1 MLAASKSQVLVRLI
15 SLTILTA
22 WFAALIPLHAES
34 PESASRHR
42 LEGAWWVTVTQYD
55 CTSGVKRPSFSS
67 ILLFSRG
74 GTVTEAT
81 SNPGFLPG
89 QRSTGFGIWSESEH
103 GTYSASDVAF
113 ILFTGG
119 PFQLGSQKLTHTITL
134 DRDADSFT
142 DEAKVQFYNA
152 SGTLLMAGCAS
163 ATATRLQ

>member
-1 MLAASKSQVLVRLI
+1 MLAASKPQILSRLI
-15 SLTILTA
+15 TLTLLAT
-22 WFAALIPLHAES
+22 WFATLVPLHAQS
-34 PESASRHR
+34 PDSASHR
-42 LEGAWWVTVTQYD
+42 SLEGAWWVTVTQYD
-55 CTSGVKRPSFSS
+55 CTTGVKRPSFSS
-67 ILLFSRG
+67 MLLFSRG
-74 GTVTEAT
+74 GTLTEAT

-89 QRSTGFGIWSESEH
+89 QRSTGFGTWSESEH

-119 PFQLGSQKLTHTITL
+119 PFQLGSQKLIHTITL
-134 DRDADSFT
+134 DRDADAFT

>member
-1 MLAASKSQVLVRLI
+1 MLAASRIQVLARLVW
-15 SLTILTA
+15 LAILAT
-22 WFAALIPLHAES
+22 WFAALIPVHAES

-55 CTSGVKRPSFSS
+55 CTTGVTRPSFSS
-67 ILLFSRG
+67 MLLFSRG

-89 QRSTGFGIWSESEH
+89 QRSTGFGTWSESDH
-103 GTYSASDVAF
+103 GTYTASDVAF

-119 PFQLGSQKLTHTITL
+119 PFQLGSQKLIHTITL
-134 DRDADSFT
+134 GRDADSFT

-152 SGTLLMAGCAS
+152 SGTLLMAGCAY